1 MLNLSENTV
10 EEDVD
15 FSTYESTRLLERKV
29 VNRLVLRIVLGLFIA
44 SIAMLFVP
52 WTQNIQA
59 KGYVTTLYPEDRP
72 QVINSIIAGKITKWY
87 VKEGDF
93 VRVGDTILTIGEVKT
108 EYLDP
113 ELVLRAKQ
121 QMESK
126 IGSVDSYNSKIS
138 SLDKQL
144 KAFDNLRILKEK
156 QALNK
161 LKQSKL
167 KVISDSNDLI
177 AFQAQLTTEK
187 KQLKRT
193 EELHH
198 QGLKSLTEVETKRL
212 KVQEWTAKVIA
223 QENKLLTSQNDVLN
237 ARVEISNVE
246 NEYNE
251 KLAKTESDQFSA
263 LSDKFESAA
272 NAAKL
277 QNEYSN
283 YVIRK
288 GLYVIRAAQTG
299 YVTKLI
305 RSGIGE
311 TIKEGEQLVTIMPHK
326 YNLAVEFYIDPVDYP
341 LVKKGEKVQMQFDGW
356 PAIFFSGWPNTTY
369 GTFTGEIYAIDNY
382 ISENGQYRILVKPY
396 EQVKKWPKEIRVGGG
411 AKTFV
416 LLHDVP
422 IWYELW
428 RKMNGF
434 PPDYYV
440 VESEKGMNKKSKD
453 KEDEK

>member
-10 EEDVD
+10 QEDVD
-15 FSTYESTRLLERKV
+15 FSSYESTKLLERKV
-29 VNRLVLRIVLGLFIA
+29 VNRLILRIVLGLFVA
-44 SIAMLFVP
+44 VIAMLFVP

-59 KGYVTTLYPEDRP
+59 KGYVTTLYPQDRP

-93 VRVGDTILTIGEVKT
+93 VRAGDTILTIGEVKT

-126 IGSVDSYNSKIS
+126 MGSVDSYNSKIS

-144 KAFDNLRILKEK
+144 KAFDNLRMLKEK
-156 QALNK
+156 QAINK

-177 AFQAQLTTEK
+177 AYHAQLNTEK
-187 KQLKRT
+187 KQLKRI

-212 KVQEWTAKVIA
+212 KVQEWTAKYIA

-237 ARVEISNVE
+237 ARVDISNVE
-246 NEYNE
+246 NDYNE

-369 GTFTGEIYAIDNY
+369 GTFTGEIYAIDNF

-440 VESEKGMNKKSKD
+440 VEAEKGSKKKNKQD
-453 KEDEK
+453 EDEK